1 MKWRKDNKNTNFSNW
16 KDTASK
22 EYKEI
27 LKIRFRLI
35 KRNRGRK
42 SSIRY
47 KINGIIFT
55 IKSKMWISTCKNMT
69 EFVRKYPRTKSD
81 LRIFKISHS
90 TEVYISEIRE
100 RIGLSKIQCLKLQT
114 LKTNIRYMRIIYI
127 YDRYESCLYRWF
139 DKHDRRTKS
148 NPISYMEII
157 DIHFNNTFYGSMIGD
172 SCDGSFENYTSDKKS
187 DRKFWINKFNA
198 FDLFLWPH

>member
-1 MKWRKDNKNTNFSNW
+1 MKLGEERKIQFRLIGKDNVNNAERDKREIKEIEEEIEEIVEMKWRKDNKNTNFSNW

-55 IKSKMWISTCKNMT
+55 IKSKMWISTCENMT

-114 LKTNIRYMRIIYI
+114 CWKQIYDICELYI
-127 YDRYESCLYRWF
+127 YTIDTNRVYIVESTNTIVERNRIRFPIW
-139 DKHDRRTKS
+139 KS
-148 NPISYMEII
+148 
-157 DIHFNNTFYGSMIGD
+157 
-172 SCDGSFENYTSDKKS
+172 
-187 DRKFWINKFNA
+187 
-198 FDLFLWPH
+198 

>member
-1 MKWRKDNKNTNFSNW
+1 
-16 KDTASK
+16 
-22 EYKEI
+22 
-27 LKIRFRLI
+27 
-35 KRNRGRK
+35 
-42 SSIRY
+42 
-47 KINGIIFT
+47 
-55 IKSKMWISTCKNMT
+55 MWISTCENMT

-114 LKTNIRYMRIIYI
+114 LKTNIRYIRIIYI

>member
-1 MKWRKDNKNTNFSNW
+1 MKLGEERKIQFRLIGKGNVNNTERDKREIKEIEEEIEEIVEMKWRKDNKNTNFSNW

-55 IKSKMWISTCKNMT
+55 IKSKM
-69 EFVRKYPRTKSD
+69 
-81 LRIFKISHS
+81 
-90 TEVYISEIRE
+90 
-100 RIGLSKIQCLKLQT
+100 
-114 LKTNIRYMRIIYI
+114 
-127 YDRYESCLYRWF
+127 
-139 DKHDRRTKS
+139 
-148 NPISYMEII
+148 
-157 DIHFNNTFYGSMIGD
+157 
-172 SCDGSFENYTSDKKS
+172 
-187 DRKFWINKFNA
+187 
-198 FDLFLWPH
+198 